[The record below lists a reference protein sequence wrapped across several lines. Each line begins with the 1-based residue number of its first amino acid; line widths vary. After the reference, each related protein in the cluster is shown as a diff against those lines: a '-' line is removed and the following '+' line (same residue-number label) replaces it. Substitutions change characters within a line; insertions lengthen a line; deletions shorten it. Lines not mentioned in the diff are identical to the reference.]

1 MTVKG
6 EINRKSNLSLSYC
19 QTTSFTNTLNFGSA
33 PNDYPELNESLKFG
47 TRKNLGN
54 HPLHHI
60 TFPILHRWKKNDK
73 KTEVI
78 VPRSQEENTVY
89 QAIMYQTHY
98 LWVLCVPDQHH
109 QAEFSG

>member
-19 QTTSFTNTLNFGSA
+19 QTSFTNTLNFGSA
-33 PNDYPELNESLKFG
+33 PNYYPELNGSLKFG

-60 TFPILHRWKKNDK
+60 TFPIFTDEKKNDK
-73 KTEVI
+73 NTEVI

-89 QAIMYQTHY
+89 QASIMYQTHY
-98 LWVLCVPDQHH
+98 L
-109 QAEFSG
+109 